1 MKQPLRTLVL
11 ALCCGLAAACTQRP
25 ERLKLMS
32 YNIRNGIGIDNIQD
46 IGRIAQVILREAP
59 DLVALQ
65 ELDSATLRVDGR
77 YIPGELGR
85 MTGMHATFGRA
96 IGFAG
101 GSYGVGLLSRTEPLA
116 VRSIPLPGREE
127 ARVLLMAEFPD
138 YTVCVTHLSLTPED
152 RHASLPLILQATDTC
167 RKPVLLAGDFNEP
180 SHLDWTDAT
189 CGMWDHNGCVVP
201 WDCSV
206 RLYDAGFR
214 DVYRV
219 LHPDP
224 ATHPGFTYPADN
236 PATAVEKL
244 TWAPDADERDRID
257 FIYYLPGGVFVPKR
271 VEVVGPSSSIVRRS
285 FSLFLARVSLS
296 VSIRAISSRPALI
309 SAASEPSFA

>member
-1 MKQPLRTLVL
+1 MKHPLRTLLL
-11 ALCCGLAAACTQRP
+11 AVCCGLAAACTQRQ

-46 IGRIAQVILREAP
+46 IGRIARVILREAP

-101 GSYGVGLLSRTEPLA
+101 GSYGIGLLSRTEPLA

-138 YTVCVTHLSLTPED
+138 YTVCITHLSLTPED
-152 RHASLPLILQATDTC
+152 RLASLPIIREATDTC
-167 RKPVLLAGDFNEP
+167 RNRCCCRGFQHRKCRGGACGAGRRLPDTFRHHADDVPVRQPGRA
-180 SHLDWTDAT
+180 H
-189 CGMWDHNGCVVP
+189 
-201 WDCSV
+201 
-206 RLYDAGFR
+206 R
-214 DVYRV
+214 
-219 LHPDP
+219 LHPRP
-224 ATHPGFTYPADN
+224 RAAHVGHG
-236 PATAVEKL
+236 
-244 TWAPDADERDRID
+244 R
-257 FIYYLPGGVFVPKR
+257 GKR
-271 VEVVGPSSSIVRRS
+271 RRPYGHGIG
-285 FSLFLARVSLS
+285 SLS
-296 VSIRAISSRPALI
+296 AVGDARL
-309 SAASEPSFA
+309 ETG

>member
-1 MKQPLRTLVL
+1 MKHPLRTLLL
-11 ALCCGLAAACTQRP
+11 AVCCGLAAACTQRQ

-46 IGRIAQVILREAP
+46 IDRIARVILREAP

-101 GSYGVGLLSRTEPLA
+101 GSYGIGLLSRTEPLA

-138 YTVCVTHLSLTPED
+138 YTVCITHLSLTPED
-152 RHASLPLILQATDTC
+152 RLASLPIIREATDTC
-167 RKPVLLAGDFNEP
+167 RKSVLLAGAAGYAAARFRRASLALLAAVVLFYQAAGTLGEWALTGSFHAAVQDF
-180 SHLDWTDAT
+180 
-189 CGMWDHNGCVVP
+189 
-201 WDCSV
+201 
-206 RLYDAGFR
+206 
-214 DVYRV
+214 
-219 LHPDP
+219 
-224 ATHPGFTYPADN
+224 
-236 PATAVEKL
+236 
-244 TWAPDADERDRID
+244 RIG
-257 FIYYLPGGVFVPKR
+257 LPGMLLQIFGGWAF
-271 VEVVGPSSSIVRRS
+271 IN
-285 FSLFLARVSLS
+285 FI
-296 VSIRAISSRPALI
+296 IRK
-309 SAASEPSFA
+309 

>member
-1 MKQPLRTLVL
+1 MKHPLRTLLL
-11 ALCCGLAAACTQRP
+11 AVCCGLAAACTQRQ

-46 IGRIAQVILREAP
+46 IGRIARVILREAP

-101 GSYGVGLLSRTEPLA
+101 GSYGIGLLSRTEPLA

-138 YTVCVTHLSLTPED
+138 YTVCITHLSLTPED
-152 RHASLPLILQATDTC
+152 RHASLPIIREATDTC
-167 RKPVLLAGDFNEP
+167 RKPVLLAGDFN
-180 SHLDWTDAT
+180 TGDAAAVLA
-189 CGMWDHNGCVVP
+189 GLGG
-201 WDCSV
+201 
-206 RLYDAGFR
+206 GFR
-214 DVYRV
+214 ILSDTTRMTF
-219 LHPDP
+219 PS
-224 ATHPGFTYPADN
+224 DN
-236 PATAVEKL
+236 PAV
-244 TWAPDADERDRID
+244 RID
-257 FIYYLPGGVFVPKR
+257 YILGRGLPTSATVAESAVDHTATASDHCPLWVTLVWKR
-271 VEVVGPSSSIVRRS
+271 GKQPGK
-285 FSLFLARVSLS
+285 
-296 VSIRAISSRPALI
+296 
-309 SAASEPSFA
+309 

>member
-46 IGRIAQVILREAP
+46 IGRIARVILREAP

-101 GSYGVGLLSRTEPLA
+101 GAARRTQHPAPGARGGPGTAHGGIPGLHGMRHPPFA
-116 VRSIPLPGREE
+116 H
-127 ARVLLMAEFPD
+127 ARRPA
-138 YTVCVTHLSLTPED
+138 
-152 RHASLPLILQATDTC
+152 RIAA
-167 RKPVLLAGDFNEP
+167 
-180 SHLDWTDAT
+180 
-189 CGMWDHNGCVVP
+189 
-201 WDCSV
+201 
-206 RLYDAGFR
+206 
-214 DVYRV
+214 
-219 LHPDP
+219 PDP
-224 ATHPGFTYPADN
+224 AGHRHMPQTGAAGRGFQH
-236 PATAVEKL
+236 
-244 TWAPDADERDRID
+244 RRCR
-257 FIYYLPGGVFVPKR
+257 GGAR
-271 VEVVGPSSSIVRRS
+271 GAGRRTP
-285 FSLFLARVSLS
+285 RG
-296 VSIRAISSRPALI
+296 
-309 SAASEPSFA
+309 

>member
-1 MKQPLRTLVL
+1 MKHPLRTLLL
-11 ALCCGLAAACTQRP
+11 AVCCGLAAACTQRQ

-46 IGRIAQVILREAP
+46 IGRIARVILREAP

-101 GSYGVGLLSRTEPLA
+101 GSYGIGLLSRTEPLA

-138 YTVCVTHLSLTPED
+138 YTVCITHLSLTPED
-152 RHASLPLILQATDTC
+152 RLASLPIIREATDTC
-167 RKPVLLAGDFNEP
+167 RKPVLLAGDFNTGNAAAVLAGLGGGFP
-180 SHLDWTDAT
+180 DT
-189 CGMWDHNGCVVP
+189 CRHHADDVP
-201 WDCSV
+201 V
-206 RLYDAGFR
+206 RQPGRAHR
-214 DVYRV
+214 
-219 LHPDP
+219 LHPRP
-224 ATHPGFTYPADN
+224 RAAHVGHG
-236 PATAVEKL
+236 
-244 TWAPDADERDRID
+244 R
-257 FIYYLPGGVFVPKR
+257 GKR
-271 VEVVGPSSSIVRRS
+271 RRPYGHGIG
-285 FSLFLARVSLS
+285 SLS
-296 VSIRAISSRPALI
+296 AVGDARL
-309 SAASEPSFA
+309 ETG

>member
-11 ALCCGLAAACTQRP
+11 AVCCGLAAACTQRP

-46 IGRIAQVILREAP
+46 IGRIARVILREAP

-65 ELDSATLRVDGR
+65 ELDSATLRADGR

-127 ARVLLMAEFPD
+127 TRVLLMAEFPD

-167 RKPVLLAGDFNEP
+167 RKPVLLAGDFNTGDAAAVLAGLTFP
-180 SHLDWTDAT
+180 S
-189 CGMWDHNGCVVP
+189 
-201 WDCSV
+201 
-206 RLYDAGFR
+206 
-214 DVYRV
+214 
-219 LHPDP
+219 
-224 ATHPGFTYPADN
+224 DN
-236 PATAVEKL
+236 PAV
-244 TWAPDADERDRID
+244 RID
-257 FIYYLPGGVFVPKR
+257 YILGRGLPTSATVTESAVDHTATASDHCPLWVTLAWKR
-271 VEVVGPSSSIVRRS
+271 GKQPGK
-285 FSLFLARVSLS
+285 
-296 VSIRAISSRPALI
+296 
-309 SAASEPSFA
+309 

>member
-1 MKQPLRTLVL
+1 MKHPLRTLLL
-11 ALCCGLAAACTQRP
+11 AVCCGLAAACTQRQ

-46 IGRIAQVILREAP
+46 IGRIARVILREAP

-101 GSYGVGLLSRTEPLA
+101 GSYGIGLLSRTEPLA

-138 YTVCVTHLSLTPED
+138 YTVCITHLSLTPED
-152 RHASLPLILQATDTC
+152 RLASLPIIREATDTC
-167 RKPVLLAGDFNEP
+167 RKPVLLAGDFNTGNAAAV
-180 SHLDWTDAT
+180 LA
-189 CGMWDHNGCVVP
+189 GLGG
-201 WDCSV
+201 
-206 RLYDAGFR
+206 GFR
-214 DVYRV
+214 ILTGSRGEGKRTGRRQDGVQRALSPVPYPEILLS
-219 LHPDP
+219 LHKIPTP
-224 ATHPGFTYPADN
+224 CRSTKPNSGAARSASRKF
-236 PATAVEKL
+236 
-244 TWAPDADERDRID
+244 RRI
-257 FIYYLPGGVFVPKR
+257 R
-271 VEVVGPSSSIVRRS
+271 
-285 FSLFLARVSLS
+285 
-296 VSIRAISSRPALI
+296 
-309 SAASEPSFA
+309 

>member
-1 MKQPLRTLVL
+1 MKHPLRTLLL
-11 ALCCGLAAACTQRP
+11 AVCCGLAAACTQRQ

-46 IGRIAQVILREAP
+46 IGRIARVILREAP

-101 GSYGVGLLSRTEPLA
+101 GSYGIGLLSRTEPLA

-138 YTVCVTHLSLTPED
+138 YTVCITHLSLTPKTGSP
-152 RHASLPLILQATDTC
+152 RCRSSAKPPTHAANRC
-167 RKPVLLAGDFNEP
+167 C
-180 SHLDWTDAT
+180 W
-189 CGMWDHNGCVVP
+189 
-201 WDCSV
+201 
-206 RLYDAGFR
+206 
-214 DVYRV
+214 
-219 LHPDP
+219 
-224 ATHPGFTYPADN
+224 PGISTQEMPRRC
-236 PATAVEKL
+236 L
-244 TWAPDADERDRID
+244 RGWA
-257 FIYYLPGGVFVPKR
+257 
-271 VEVVGPSSSIVRRS
+271 
-285 FSLFLARVSLS
+285 
-296 VSIRAISSRPALI
+296 
-309 SAASEPSFA
+309 AASGYFPTPRG

>member
-1 MKQPLRTLVL
+1 MKHPLRTLLL
-11 ALCCGLAAACTQRP
+11 AVCCGLAAACTQRQ

-46 IGRIAQVILREAP
+46 IGRIARVILREAP

-138 YTVCVTHLSLTPED
+138 YTVCITHLSLTPED
-152 RHASLPLILQATDTC
+152 RLASLPIIREATDTC
-167 RKPVLLAGDFNEP
+167 RKPVLLAGDFKCRGG
-180 SHLDWTDAT
+180 A
-189 CGMWDHNGCVVP
+189 CGAGRRLPDTFRHHADDVP
-201 WDCSV
+201 V
-206 RLYDAGFR
+206 RQPGRAHR
-214 DVYRV
+214 
-219 LHPDP
+219 LHPRP
-224 ATHPGFTYPADN
+224 RAAHVGHG
-236 PATAVEKL
+236 
-244 TWAPDADERDRID
+244 R
-257 FIYYLPGGVFVPKR
+257 GKR
-271 VEVVGPSSSIVRRS
+271 RRPYGHGIG
-285 FSLFLARVSLS
+285 SLS
-296 VSIRAISSRPALI
+296 AVGDARLGTG
-309 SAASEPSFA
+309 

>member
-1 MKQPLRTLVL
+1 MKHPLRTLLL
-11 ALCCGLAAACTQRP
+11 AVCCGLAAACTQRQ

-46 IGRIAQVILREAP
+46 IGRIARVILREAP

-101 GSYGVGLLSRTEPLA
+101 GSYGIGLLSRTEPLA

-152 RHASLPLILQATDTC
+152 RHASLPIIREATDTC
-167 RKPVLLAGDFNEP
+167 RKPVLLAGDFN
-180 SHLDWTDAT
+180 TGDAAAVLAGHVGQLIMVVRADQT
-189 CGMWDHNGCVVP
+189 LESGLRDAIGLMGGCPHIQLLLNGVKF
-201 WDCSV
+201 S
-206 RLYDAGFR
+206 
-214 DVYRV
+214 
-219 LHPDP
+219 
-224 ATHPGFTYPADN
+224 
-236 PATAVEKL
+236 
-244 TWAPDADERDRID
+244 
-257 FIYYLPGGVFVPKR
+257 PGG
-271 VEVVGPSSSIVRRS
+271 RR
-285 FSLFLARVSLS
+285 FGTYYGQGGGA
-296 VSIRAISSRPALI
+296 
-309 SAASEPSFA
+309 

>member
-1 MKQPLRTLVL
+1 MKHPLRTLLL
-11 ALCCGLAAACTQRP
+11 AVCCGLAAACTQRQ

-46 IGRIAQVILREAP
+46 IGRIARVILREAP

-101 GSYGVGLLSRTEPLA
+101 GSYGVGLLSRTEPFA

-152 RHASLPLILQATDTC
+152 RHASLPIIREATDTC
-167 RKPVLLAGDFNEP
+167 RKPVLLAGDFN
-180 SHLDWTDAT
+180 TGDAAAVLA
-189 CGMWDHNGCVVP
+189 GLGG
-201 WDCSV
+201 
-206 RLYDAGFR
+206 GFR
-214 DVYRV
+214 DTFRHHADDVPGRQPGRAHR
-219 LHPDP
+219 LHPRP
-224 ATHPGFTYPADN
+224 RAAHVGHG
-236 PATAVEKL
+236 
-244 TWAPDADERDRID
+244 R
-257 FIYYLPGGVFVPKR
+257 GKR
-271 VEVVGPSSSIVRRS
+271 RRPYG
-285 FSLFLARVSLS
+285 RGIGSLS
-296 VSIRAISSRPALI
+296 AVGDARLGTG
-309 SAASEPSFA
+309 

>member
-25 ERLKLMS
+25 EHLKLMS

-46 IGRIAQVILREAP
+46 IGRIARVILREAP

-116 VRSIPLPGREE
+116 VRSTPLPGREE

-138 YTVCVTHLSLTPED
+138 YTVCVTHSG
-152 RHASLPLILQATDTC
+152 Q
-167 RKPVLLAGDFNEP
+167 
-180 SHLDWTDAT
+180 
-189 CGMWDHNGCVVP
+189 
-201 WDCSV
+201 
-206 RLYDAGFR
+206 
-214 DVYRV
+214 
-219 LHPDP
+219 
-224 ATHPGFTYPADN
+224 
-236 PATAVEKL
+236 
-244 TWAPDADERDRID
+244 
-257 FIYYLPGGVFVPKR
+257 
-271 VEVVGPSSSIVRRS
+271 
-285 FSLFLARVSLS
+285 
-296 VSIRAISSRPALI
+296 
-309 SAASEPSFA
+309 

>member
-152 RHASLPLILQATDTC
+152 RHASLPIIREATDTC
-167 RKPVLLAGDFNEP
+167 RKPVLLAGDFNMKVAKTVLDGLGGAFRPLSDTTQMTFP
-180 SHLDWTDAT
+180 S
-189 CGMWDHNGCVVP
+189 GKP
-201 WDCSV
+201 SI
-206 RLYDAGFR
+206 
-214 DVYRV
+214 
-219 LHPDP
+219 
-224 ATHPGFTYPADN
+224 
-236 PATAVEKL
+236 
-244 TWAPDADERDRID
+244 RID
-257 FIYYLPGGVFVPKR
+257 YILGRGLP
-271 VEVVGPSSSIVRRS
+271 ESAVVTERQVDTSTVASDHCP
-285 FSLFLARVSLS
+285 LWVSL
-296 VSIRAISSRPALI
+296 AWKK
-309 SAASEPSFA
+309 

>member
-1 MKQPLRTLVL
+1 MKHPLRTLLL
-11 ALCCGLAAACTQRP
+11 AVCCGLAAACTQRQ

-46 IGRIAQVILREAP
+46 IGRIARVILREAP

-101 GSYGVGLLSRTEPLA
+101 GSYGIGLLSRTEPLA

-138 YTVCVTHLSLTPED
+138 YTVCILSLI
-152 RHASLPLILQATDTC
+152 HI
-167 RKPVLLAGDFNEP
+167 
-180 SHLDWTDAT
+180 
-189 CGMWDHNGCVVP
+189 
-201 WDCSV
+201 
-206 RLYDAGFR
+206 
-214 DVYRV
+214 
-219 LHPDP
+219 
-224 ATHPGFTYPADN
+224 
-236 PATAVEKL
+236 
-244 TWAPDADERDRID
+244 
-257 FIYYLPGGVFVPKR
+257 
-271 VEVVGPSSSIVRRS
+271 
-285 FSLFLARVSLS
+285 
-296 VSIRAISSRPALI
+296 
-309 SAASEPSFA
+309 SEPTRPY

>member
-1 MKQPLRTLVL
+1 MRKTPSGMKHPLRTLLL
-11 ALCCGLAAACTQRP
+11 AVCCGLAAACTQRQ

-46 IGRIAQVILREAP
+46 IGRIARVILREAP

-101 GSYGVGLLSRTEPLA
+101 GSYGIGLLSRTEPLA

-138 YTVCVTHLSLTPED
+138 YTVCITHLSLTPED
-152 RHASLPLILQATDTC
+152 RLASLPIIREATDTC
-167 RKPVLLAGDFNEP
+167 RKPVLLAGDFNTGNAAAV
-180 SHLDWTDAT
+180 LA
-189 CGMWDHNGCVVP
+189 GLGG
-201 WDCSV
+201 
-206 RLYDAGFR
+206 GFR
-214 DVYRV
+214 ILSDTTRMRIVG
-219 LHPDP
+219 LGG
-224 ATHPGFTYPADN
+224 AT
-236 PATAVEKL
+236 
-244 TWAPDADERDRID
+244 
-257 FIYYLPGGVFVPKR
+257 
-271 VEVVGPSSSIVRRS
+271 
-285 FSLFLARVSLS
+285 LFLISLMVTS
-296 VSIRAISSRPALI
+296 LPAFRSLPFCLTVILLPEKKAALI
-309 SAASEPSFA
+309 EA

>member
-32 YNIRNGIGIDNIQD
+32 YNIRNGIGIDNVQD
-46 IGRIAQVILREAP
+46 LGRIAQVILREAP

-167 RKPVLLAGDFNEP
+167 RKPVRLPDTFRHHAD
-180 SHLDWTDAT
+180 D
-189 CGMWDHNGCVVP
+189 VP
-201 WDCSV
+201 V
-206 RLYDAGFR
+206 RQPGRAHR
-214 DVYRV
+214 
-219 LHPDP
+219 LHPRP
-224 ATHPGFTYPADN
+224 RAAHVGH
-236 PATAVEKL
+236 
-244 TWAPDADERDRID
+244 
-257 FIYYLPGGVFVPKR
+257 GHGKR
-271 VEVVGPSSSIVRRS
+271 RKPYGHGIG
-285 FSLFLARVSLS
+285 SLS
-296 VSIRAISSRPALI
+296 AVGDARL
-309 SAASEPSFA
+309 ETG

>member
-1 MKQPLRTLVL
+1 MKHPLRTLLL
-11 ALCCGLAAACTQRP
+11 AVCCGLAAACTQRQ

-46 IGRIAQVILREAP
+46 IGRIARVILREAP

-101 GSYGVGLLSRTEPLA
+101 GSYGIGLLSRTEPLA

-138 YTVCVTHLSLTPED
+138 YTVCITHLSLTPED
-152 RHASLPLILQATDTC
+152 RLPPSAKPPTHAANRC
-167 RKPVLLAGDFNEP
+167 C
-180 SHLDWTDAT
+180 W
-189 CGMWDHNGCVVP
+189 
-201 WDCSV
+201 
-206 RLYDAGFR
+206 
-214 DVYRV
+214 
-219 LHPDP
+219 
-224 ATHPGFTYPADN
+224 PGISTQEMPRRC
-236 PATAVEKL
+236 L
-244 TWAPDADERDRID
+244 RGWA
-257 FIYYLPGGVFVPKR
+257 
-271 VEVVGPSSSIVRRS
+271 
-285 FSLFLARVSLS
+285 
-296 VSIRAISSRPALI
+296 
-309 SAASEPSFA
+309 AASGYFPTPRG